1 MEKQQEQDATECF
14 ICYDSFTEEN
24 PQATPNPCKCKGS
37 IAIHLECL
45 KTLMKHQHKCKSCN
59 SIYNKMLYVNIY
71 ELIDIEFARENFYYL
86 EKIEQ
91 TQEICDYAF
100 NINHRCFKVIYDIYK
115 TPEMCYTALL
125 ENDENI
131 RHIPKCKQTYEMVEP
146 ILKKSIRHIP
156 YIKKDFIDSSLM
168 TYYISNKEK
177 SILKYLPKEF
187 QTAVN
192 CKEII
197 TYDGSQIEYIRDDL
211 KNEELELLSLKTH
224 APNEYDFNKYSKNIQ
239 QKVVRRN
246 WRMIEYMENPSHALC
261 VHVIKKHPDAIKLI
275 KKPSDELIALA
286 IKLNW
291 QLMYSIMYSK
301 NYDYF
306 KTKKDLICKKV
317 ISVAETKGIV
327 EVISQYGCDYTN
339 ELLKKMN
346 INKVCCIDKHGDNEN
361 KVDIVIRNI

>member
-91 TQEICDYAF
+91 TREICEYAF
-100 NINHRCFKVIYDIYK
+100 NSNHKCFKAIYDVYK
-115 TPEMCYTALL
+115 TPEMCCAALL
-125 ENDENI
+125 ANEENI
-131 RHIPKCKQTYEMVEP
+131 RYISKYMQTYEMVEP

-177 SILKYLPKEF
+177 SILKYFPKEI
-187 QTAVN
+187 QTPEN
-192 CKEII
+192 CKAII
-197 TYDGSQIEYIRDDL
+197 RYDGSQIQYIRDDL
-211 KNEELELLSLKTH
+211 KTQELEMLSLNTYT
-224 APNEYDFNKYSKNIQ
+224 PSEYNFKKYSREIQ
-239 QKVVRRN
+239 KKIVKRN
-246 WRMIEYMENPSHALC
+246 WHMIEYMENPSNALC
-261 VHVIKKHPDAIKLI
+261 VHIIKKHPEAIERMQ
-275 KKPSDELIALA
+275 KPSDELIALA
-286 IKLNW
+286 IRLD
-291 QLMYSIMYSK
+291 STIMDKIMWSNNK
-301 NYDYF
+301 YF
-306 KTKKDLICKKV
+306 KSKHDFVSKKV
-317 ISVAETKGIV
+317 IRMLGNKGIFNV
-327 EVISQYGCDYTN
+327 TKWHGEDYVN
-339 ELLKKMN
+339 RILKEMN
-346 INKVCCIDKHGDNEN
+346 IKKECITNDDNEI
-361 KVDIVIRNI
+361 KIVSV